1 LLLKKMTCFC
11 LKPVFETVAHGECR
25 EVVLCA
31 LQIAIVALS
40 LLPLPPFKPW
50 VVRLEE
56 KKRGEWNNGLYAALA
71 RRTFVGKEDRH
82 DVVYLFSLSFSD
94 NK

>member
-1 LLLKKMTCFC
+1 
-11 LKPVFETVAHGECR
+11 
-25 EVVLCA
+25 LCA
-31 LQIAIVALS
+31 LQTAIVAFS
-40 LLPLPPFKPW
+40 GRCSRAVKLLPLPPFKPW

-82 DVVYLFSLSFSD
+82 DVVCLFSLSFSD